1 MDLDPARG
9 RVPVMD
15 DRTKRR
21 LFVGFATT
29 LVSKAASTVIQLI
42 QVPVLMHFWGRS
54 MFGVW
59 GILTATPTYLSF
71 SNSGF
76 GSVAG
81 NEMTMLMARKE
92 QDAALGVFQSCWWLI
107 TLVMSAM
114 IVLMCSVLYFLPVG
128 RLLNLTLLSEHDV
141 KWALFWLGLSVL
153 FGQLE
158 QLLQSAYRCITRY
171 SYGNFLKSGLS
182 LAAFCVQLVPVLMG
196 YGPRT
201 TAMVFALA
209 NIAVTLILCVKV
221 KLDIPWISYGW
232 SHASFAEIKR
242 LTRPSLAFMGFPL
255 GNSLNIQG
263 SQLAVNYALGND
275 AVAIWITA
283 RTVSRLALQAV
294 EMVKNTVWPELSI
307 AFGAGNMEVVR
318 TLHRRAC
325 QIALVMSLTV
335 VAIVATLGPTFLHKW
350 TLGKVPSSP
359 GLVGLLL
366 VVVVFYSLWSTSAT
380 LVAAINLHE
389 RLATLYSIATGVTVI
404 VTYFAARRYGL
415 FGAAGSLLLS
425 EVIMDAYVVPAS
437 LKIAHDTWGGF
448 MGAMVHYPHALR
460 PKALAKRLRRRTLEV
475 EAELEEKAEGKE

>member
-1 MDLDPARG
+1 
-9 RVPVMD
+9 MD

-21 LFVGFATT
+21 LLVGFATT
-29 LVSKAASTVIQLI
+29 LVSKAASTVIQLV
-42 QVPVLMHFWGRS
+42 QVPVLMHFWGRA

-71 SNSGF
+71 SNVGF

-81 NEMTMLMARKE
+81 NEMTMLMARGE
-92 QDAALGVFQSCWWLI
+92 RDRALGVFQSCWWLI
-107 TLVMSAM
+107 SLVIGATMAAMSA
-114 IVLMCSVLYFLPVG
+114 VLYFLPVG
-128 RLLNLTLLSEHDV
+128 QLLNLSQLSEHDV
-141 KWALFWLGLSVL
+141 KWVLFWLGLSVL

-171 SYGNFLKSGLS
+171 SYGNFLKSCLS
-182 LAAFCVQLVPVLMG
+182 LAAFGTMLIPIMQG

-201 TAMVFALA
+201 TAMVFAVA
-209 NIAVTLILCVKV
+209 NITGTLILCVMV
-221 KLDIPWISYGW
+221 KRDIPWISYGW
-232 SHASFAEIKR
+232 GHASFGEIKR

-255 GNSLNIQG
+255 GNALNIQG

-283 RTVSRLALQAV
+283 RTVSRLALQVV

-325 QIALVMSLTV
+325 QMALFMSLSV
-335 VAIVATLGPTFLHKW
+335 VVIVATLGPTFLHKW
-350 TLGKVPSSP
+350 TLGKVPSSA

-366 VVVVFYSLWSTSAT
+366 VVVVFYSLWSTSST

-389 RLATLYSIATGVTVI
+389 RLATMYTLATGITVV
-404 VTYFAARRYGL
+404 VTYFAARKYGL
-415 FGAAGSLLLS
+415 FGAAASLLLS
-425 EVIMDAYVVPAS
+425 ELIMDAYVLPSS
-437 LKIAHDTWGGF
+437 LRIARDTWGGF
-448 MGAMVHYPHALR
+448 LRAMLHYPPSLR
-460 PKALAKRLRRRTLEV
+460 PKALVARLRRRTLEV
-475 EAELEEKAEGKE
+475 EAELEEQEIGSRK

>member
-1 MDLDPARG
+1 
-9 RVPVMD
+9 MD

-29 LVSKAASTVIQLI
+29 LISKAASTVIQLI
-42 QVPVLMHFWGRS
+42 QVPVLMHFWGRG

-71 SNSGF
+71 SNVGF

-81 NEMTMLMARKE
+81 NEMTMLMARGE
-92 QDAALGVFQSCWWLI
+92 RDEALGVFQSCWWLI
-107 TLVMSAM
+107 TLVIGATM
-114 IVLMCSVLYFLPVG
+114 VVMCSLLYLLPVA
-128 RLLNLTLLSEHDV
+128 RLLNLDLLSEHDV
-141 KWALFWLGLSVL
+141 KWVLFWLGLSVL

-158 QLLQSAYRCITRY
+158 QLLQSAYRCIARY
-171 SYGNFLKSGLS
+171 SYGNFAKSCLS
-182 LAAFCVQLVPVLMG
+182 LLAFAAMLVPIMEG

-201 TAMVFALA
+201 TAKVFALA
-209 NIAVTLILCVKV
+209 NIAGTLILCGMVKH
-221 KLDIPWISYGW
+221 DIPWISYGW
-232 SHASFAEIKR
+232 SHASFGEIKR

-255 GNSLNIQG
+255 GNTLNIQG

-283 RTVSRLALQAV
+283 RTVSRLALQVV

-318 TLHRRAC
+318 QLHRRAC
-325 QIALVMSLTV
+325 QIALFMSLSV
-335 VAIVATLGPTFLHKW
+335 VVIVATLGPTFLHRW

-366 VVVVFYSLWSTSAT
+366 VVVVFYSLWSTSST

-389 RLATLYSIATGVTVI
+389 QLATVYSLATGITVV
-404 VTYFAARRYGL
+404 VTYFAARKYGL
-415 FGAAGSLLLS
+415 FGAAASLLLS
-425 EVIMDAYVVPAS
+425 ELIMDAYVLPSS
-437 LKIAHDTWGGF
+437 LKIAQDTWGGF
-448 MGAMVHYPHALR
+448 LGAMLHYPQSLRPGALR
-460 PKALAKRLRRRTLEV
+460 ARLRRRTAEV
-475 EAELEEKAEGKE
+475 EVELEAEGTEVGNGK

>member
-1 MDLDPARG
+1 
-9 RVPVMD
+9 MD

-29 LVSKAASTVIQLI
+29 MVSKAASTVIQLV

-59 GILTATPTYLSF
+59 GILTAIPTYLSF
-71 SNSGF
+71 SNVGF

-81 NEMTMLMARKE
+81 NEMTMLMARGE
-92 QDAALGVFQSCWWLI
+92 QEAALGVFQSCWWLI
-107 TLVMSAM
+107 TLVMSATVAAM
-114 IVLMCSVLYFLPVG
+114 SGVLYFLPVG

-141 KWALFWLGLSVL
+141 KWALFWLGLAVL

-158 QLLQSAYRCITRY
+158 QLLQSAYRCIMRY
-171 SYGNFLKSGLS
+171 SYGNFIKSCLS
-182 LAAFCVQLVPVLMG
+182 LAAFGAQLVPVMMG
-196 YGPRT
+196 YGART
-201 TAMVFALA
+201 TAMVFAVA
-209 NIAVTLILCVKV
+209 NISVTLILCVMV
-221 KLDIPWISYGW
+221 RHDIPWISYGW
-232 SHASFAEIKR
+232 KHASVAEVKR

-255 GNSLNIQG
+255 GNALNIQG

-307 AFGAGNMEVVR
+307 AFGAGNMEMVR

-325 QIALVMSLTV
+325 QIALIMSLGV
-335 VAIVATLGPTFLHKW
+335 VAIVALFGPTFLHRW

-366 VVVVFYSLWSTSAT
+366 VVVVFYSLWSTSST

-389 RLATLYSIATGVTVI
+389 RLATVYAIATGVTVV

-415 FGAAGSLLLS
+415 FGAATSLLLS
-425 EVIMDAYVVPAS
+425 ELIMDVYVLPSS
-437 LKIAHDTWGGF
+437 LRIAQDSWSGF
-448 MGAMVHYPHALR
+448 LGAMMHYPHSLR
-460 PKALAKRLRRRTLEV
+460 PGELMARLRRRTREV
-475 EAELEEKAEGKE
+475 EVELEEGGG

>member
-1 MDLDPARG
+1 
-9 RVPVMD
+9 MD

-71 SNSGF
+71 SNIGF

-81 NEMTMLMARKE
+81 NEMTMLMARGE

-107 TLVMSAM
+107 SLVIGATMA
-114 IVLMCSVLYFLPVG
+114 VACAVLYFLPVG
-128 RLLNLTLLSEHDV
+128 QLLNLSLLSEHDV
-141 KWALFWLGLSVL
+141 KWVLFWLALSVL

-171 SYGNFLKSGLS
+171 SYGNFVKSCLS
-182 LAAFCVQLVPVLMG
+182 LTAFGTMLVPIMEG

-201 TAMVFALA
+201 TAMVFAMA
-209 NIAVTLILCVKV
+209 NITGTLILCVMV
-221 KLDIPWISYGW
+221 KHDIPWISYGW
-232 SHASFAEIKR
+232 SHASFKEIKR

-255 GNSLNIQG
+255 GNALNIQG

-275 AVAIWITA
+275 SVAIWITA
-283 RTVSRLALQAV
+283 RTVSRLALQVV

-307 AFGAGNMEVVR
+307 AFGAGNMELVR

-325 QIALVMSLTV
+325 QIALFVSLSVVVV
-335 VAIVATLGPTFLHKW
+335 VATFGPTFTAECSALIP
-350 TLGKVPSSP
+350 LIANG
-359 GLVGLLL
+359 VGVTAFFCFMFSWVEQL
-366 VVVVFYSLWSTSAT
+366 
-380 LVAAINLHE
+380 
-389 RLATLYSIATGVTVI
+389 LATTLTATDALP
-404 VTYFAARRYGL
+404 FAAVMTRSYSVAGMDWSL
-415 FGAAGSLLLS
+415 LAAAGVLTMIPGAL
-425 EVIMDAYVVPAS
+425 VIWFVRNH
-437 LKIAHDTWGGF
+437 IAKGF
-448 MGAMVHYPHALR
+448 ALGR
-460 PKALAKRLRRRTLEV
+460 V
-475 EAELEEKAEGKE
+475 

>member
-1 MDLDPARG
+1 
-9 RVPVMD
+9 MD

-29 LVSKAASTVIQLI
+29 MVSKAASTVIQLV

-71 SNSGF
+71 SNVGF

-81 NEMTMLMARKE
+81 NEMTMLMARGE
-92 QDAALGVFQSCWWLI
+92 QEAALGVFQSCWWLI
-107 TLVMSAM
+107 SLVVGATMA
-114 IVLMCSVLYFLPVG
+114 VMCAVLYYLPVG

-141 KWALFWLGLSVL
+141 KWVLFWLGLSVL

-171 SYGNFLKSGLS
+171 SYGNFVKSCLS
-182 LAAFCVQLVPVLMG
+182 LAAFGVQLIPIMEG

-201 TAMVFALA
+201 TAMVFAIA
-209 NIAVTLILCVKV
+209 NITGTLILCVMV
-221 KLDIPWISYGW
+221 KRDIPWISYGR
-232 SHASFAEIKR
+232 SHASFKEIKR

-255 GNSLNIQG
+255 GNAFNIQG
-263 SQLAVNYALGND
+263 SQMAVNYALGPD
-275 AVAIWITA
+275 KVAVFITA

-307 AFGAGNMEVVR
+307 AFGAGNMELVR
-318 TLHRRAC
+318 TLHRRAV
-325 QIALVMSLTV
+325 QIALFVSLSV
-335 VAIVATLGPTFLHKW
+335 VVIVAMFGPTFLHKW

-366 VVVVFYSLWSTSAT
+366 LVVVFYSLWSTSST

-389 RLATLYSIATGVTVI
+389 RLATMYSIATGVTVV
-404 VTYFAARRYGL
+404 VTYFAARKYGL
-415 FGAAGSLLLS
+415 FGAAAALLLS
-425 EVIMDAYVVPAS
+425 ELMMDAYVLPSS
-437 LKIAHDTWGGF
+437 LKIAHDSWGGF
-448 MGAMVHYPHALR
+448 MGAMLHYPQSLR
-460 PKALAKRLRRRTLEV
+460 PKALAKRLRRRTQEV
-475 EAELEEKAEGKE
+475 EVELEDSGTEM

>member
-1 MDLDPARG
+1 
-9 RVPVMD
+9 MD

-29 LVSKAASTVIQLI
+29 LVSKAASTVIQLV
-42 QVPVLMHFWGRS
+42 QVPVLMHFWGRA

-71 SNSGF
+71 SNVGF

-81 NEMTMLMARKE
+81 NEMTMLMARGE

-107 TLVMSAM
+107 SLVIGATMAVMSA
-114 IVLMCSVLYFLPVG
+114 VLYFLPVG
-128 RLLNLTLLSEHDV
+128 RLLNLSLLSEHDV
-141 KWALFWLGLSVL
+141 KWVLFWLGLSVL

-171 SYGNFLKSGLS
+171 SYGNFVKSCLS
-182 LAAFCVQLVPVLMG
+182 LTAFGTMLVPIMEG

-201 TAMVFALA
+201 TAMVFAMA
-209 NIAVTLILCVKV
+209 NITGTLILCVMV
-221 KLDIPWISYGW
+221 KRDIPWISYGW
-232 SHASFAEIKR
+232 SHASFSEIKR

-255 GNSLNIQG
+255 GNALNIQG

-283 RTVSRLALQAV
+283 RTVSRLALQVV

-307 AFGAGNMEVVR
+307 AFGAGNMELVR
-318 TLHRRAC
+318 TLHRRAV
-325 QIALVMSLTV
+325 QIALIVSLGV
-335 VAIVATLGPTFLHKW
+335 VVLVATLGPTFLHKW

-366 VVVVFYSLWSTSAT
+366 VVVVFYSMWSTSST

-389 RLATLYSIATGVTVI
+389 RLATMYSLATGITVV
-404 VTYFAARRYGL
+404 VTYFAARKYGL
-415 FGAAGSLLLS
+415 FGAAASLLLS
-425 EVIMDAYVVPAS
+425 EMIMDAYVLPSS
-437 LKIAHDTWGGF
+437 LRIAHDTWGGF
-448 MGAMVHYPHALR
+448 AMAMLHYPQSLR
-460 PKALAKRLRRRTLEV
+460 PKALVARLRRRTTEV
-475 EAELEEKAEGKE
+475 EAQLERESGPETGIEP

>member
-1 MDLDPARG
+1 
-9 RVPVMD
+9 MD

-71 SNSGF
+71 SNIGF

-81 NEMTMLMARKE
+81 NEMTMLMARGE

-107 TLVMSAM
+107 SLVIGATMA
-114 IVLMCSVLYFLPVG
+114 VACAVLYFLPVG
-128 RLLNLTLLSEHDV
+128 QLLNLSLLSEHDV
-141 KWALFWLGLSVL
+141 KWVLFWLALSVL

-171 SYGNFLKSGLS
+171 SYGNFVKSCLS
-182 LAAFCVQLVPVLMG
+182 LTAFGTMLVSIMEG

-201 TAMVFALA
+201 TAMVFAMA
-209 NIAVTLILCVKV
+209 NITGTLILCVMV
-221 KLDIPWISYGW
+221 KHDIPWISYGW
-232 SHASFAEIKR
+232 SHASFKEIKR

-255 GNSLNIQG
+255 GNALNIQG

-275 AVAIWITA
+275 SVAIWITA
-283 RTVSRLALQAV
+283 RTVSRLALQVV

-307 AFGAGNMEVVR
+307 AFGAGNMELVR

-325 QIALVMSLTV
+325 QIALFVSLSVVVV
-335 VAIVATLGPTFLHKW
+335 VATFGPTFLHKW

-366 VVVVFYSLWSTSAT
+366 VVVVFYSLWSTSST

-389 RLATLYSIATGVTVI
+389 RLATMYSIATGVTVV
-404 VTYFAARRYGL
+404 VTYFAAWRYGL
-415 FGAAGSLLLS
+415 YGAAASLLLS
-425 EVIMDAYVVPAS
+425 EVIMDAYVLPSS
-437 LKIAHDTWGGF
+437 LRIAHDTWGGF
-448 MGAMVHYPHALR
+448 LGAMLHYPRSLR
-460 PKALAKRLRRRTLEV
+460 PKALVARLRQRTHEV
-475 EAELEEKAEGKE
+475 EAELERESGPETGIEP

>member
-1 MDLDPARG
+1 
-9 RVPVMD
+9 MD

-21 LFVGFATT
+21 LFVGFVTT
-29 LVSKAASTVIQLI
+29 LVSKAASTVIQLV
-42 QVPVLMHFWGRS
+42 QVPVLMHYWGRS

-59 GILTATPTYLSF
+59 GILTTVPTYLSF
-71 SNSGF
+71 SNIGF

-107 TLVMSAM
+107 SLVLGAT
-114 IVLMCSVLYFLPVG
+114 VAVMCGVLYFLPVG
-128 RLLNLTLLSEHDV
+128 RLLNLTLLSEFDV
-141 KWALFWLGLSVL
+141 KWSLFWLGLSVL

-171 SYGNFLKSGLS
+171 SYGNFVKSGLS
-182 LAAFCVQLVPVLMG
+182 LAAFGVQLIPVMMG
-196 YGPRT
+196 YGART
-201 TAMVFALA
+201 TAMVFAIA
-209 NIAVTLILCVKV
+209 NITGTLILCVMV
-221 KLDIPWISYGW
+221 KRDIPWISYGW
-232 SHASFAEIKR
+232 KYASLAEVKR

-255 GNSLNIQG
+255 GNSLNLGG
-263 SQLAVNYALGND
+263 SQLAVNYALGSD

-307 AFGAGNMEVVR
+307 AFGAGNMDVVR

-325 QIALVMSLTV
+325 QVALLMSLGV
-335 VAIVATLGPTFLHKW
+335 VAIVALFGPTFLHRW

-366 VVVVFYSLWSTSAT
+366 VVVVFYSLWSTSST

-389 RLATLYSIATGVTVI
+389 RLATVYSIATGVTVI

-425 EVIMDAYVVPAS
+425 ELIMDAYVLPAS
-437 LKIAHDTWGGF
+437 IKISHDTWGGF
-448 MGAMVHYPHALR
+448 MGAMVHYPQMLR
-460 PKALAKRLRRRTLEV
+460 PRELGKRLKRRTREV
-475 EAELEEKAEGKE
+475 EVELEKDGDS

>member
-1 MDLDPARG
+1 
-9 RVPVMD
+9 MD

-29 LVSKAASTVIQLI
+29 LVSKAASTVIQVV
-42 QVPVLMHFWGRS
+42 QVPVLMHFWG
-54 MFGVW
+54 MGVY
-59 GILTATPTYLSF
+59 GIWLVLTGIPTYLSF
-71 SNSGF
+71 SNAGF

-92 QDAALGVFQSCWWLI
+92 QDAALGVFQSCWWWI
-107 TLVMSAM
+107 SLVMGIMGAAM
-114 IVLMCSVLYFLPVG
+114 SLALWLLPMG
-128 RLLNLTLLSEHDV
+128 RLLHVEVISEHDV
-141 KWALFWLGLSVL
+141 SWVLFWLGLSVL

-158 QLLQSAYRCITRY
+158 QLLQSAYRCIARY
-171 SYGNFLKSGLS
+171 SYGNSLKSGLS
-182 LAAFCVQLVPVLMG
+182 LAAFGAQLVPVMMG

-209 NIAVTLILCVKV
+209 NIAVTLILCVMV
-221 KLDIPWISYGW
+221 KRDIPWISYGW
-232 SHASFAEIKR
+232 SHASFKEIKR

-255 GNSLNIQG
+255 GNSLNISG
-263 SQLAVNYALGND
+263 SQFAVNYALGAN
-275 AVAIWITA
+275 AVAVFATA

-325 QIALVMSLTV
+325 QIALLMSLGV
-335 VAIVATLGPTFLHKW
+335 VAIVALFGPTFLHRW

-359 GLVGLLL
+359 GLVGMLL
-366 VVVVFYSLWSTSAT
+366 VVVVFYSLWSTSST

-389 RLATLYSIATGVTVI
+389 RLATLYSIATGVTVV

-415 FGAAGSLLLS
+415 YGAAGSLLLS
-425 EVIMDAYVVPAS
+425 ELIMDAYVLPSS

-448 MGAMVHYPHALR
+448 LKAMLHYPQALR
-460 PKALAKRLRRRTLEV
+460 PKELVLRLRRRTREV
-475 EAELEEKAEGKE
+475 EVELEEDSGMKP